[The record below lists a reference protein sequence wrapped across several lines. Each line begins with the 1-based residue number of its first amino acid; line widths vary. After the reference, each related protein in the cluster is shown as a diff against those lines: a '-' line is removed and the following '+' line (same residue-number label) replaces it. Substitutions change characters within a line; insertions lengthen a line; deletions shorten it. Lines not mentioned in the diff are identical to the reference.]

1 MPGGVFGPRWR
12 ESWLEYL
19 PSRKNTKE
27 KERRRRGVSE
37 SRNWYICPFLWAF
50 QARHV
55 DNSNADRRRSRLHA
69 RRYIKRIVRYE
80 KIKYRLGARN
90 SFVRFISDRT
100 IVSETTDTRRPVPA
114 HHATFFFFPPLVYY
128 INGTRSTFMRRE
140 ARGIESFFPFFC
152 FYLESA
158 RRCEKCIWFYSSGV
172 RCFLSFSTR
181 NLAPINARTFPCNRF
196 QSCRCTEDGFF
207 ICR

>member
-140 ARGIESFFPFFC
+140 ARGIESFFPFF
-152 FYLESA
+152 L
-158 RRCEKCIWFYSSGV
+158 
-172 RCFLSFSTR
+172 FLSWICAALREMYLVLFVRRALLFVVFHEKSRSDQCANFS
-181 NLAPINARTFPCNRF
+181 L
-196 QSCRCTEDGFF
+196 
-207 ICR
+207 